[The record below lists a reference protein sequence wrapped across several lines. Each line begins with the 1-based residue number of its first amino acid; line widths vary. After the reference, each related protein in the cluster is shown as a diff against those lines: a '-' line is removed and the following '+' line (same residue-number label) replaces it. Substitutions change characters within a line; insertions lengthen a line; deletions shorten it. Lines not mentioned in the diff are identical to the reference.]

1 MIIELPRNNIAGMT
15 HQGDDIRHRYRPDS
29 QKKWGER
36 AANSGG
42 YTNKSSDVWFYVAI
56 IGFFVFLRFL
66 PWILRRLGCIPP
78 RPERVVLRRD
88 PGEEE
93 TTEEL
98 SEEERKML
106 VTKSLSTTKVTKH
119 SPDICSG
126 ECLEKQH
133 VGTGKEDPS
142 RISLASVSTMTADE
156 EEDEEEGIE
165 RAREDVGVGDE
176 ASSNDDQTT
185 LSPCHICLDHF
196 RIGEEI
202 SWSNVSKCEHCFH
215 SKCINEWLLKHQ
227 ACPLCR
233 ANMLDLTSLQRH
245 SEEGREDDD
254 SGEMDEQAADV
265 QVEIAHGSDT
275 SCNSVPVNEEN
286 LSTAE
291 EGKAK
296 STNVDATEKRE
307 GEALGET
314 MCFCVEH
321 GLRVQMA

>member
-1 MIIELPRNNIAGMT
+1 MVSAIGTGQIPK
-15 HQGDDIRHRYRPDS
+15 
-29 QKKWGER
+29 KKWGER

-66 PWILRRLGCIPP
+66 PWILRKLGCIPP
-78 RPERVVLRRD
+78 RPERVVLRRN
-88 PGEEE
+88 PGEE

-98 SEEERKML
+98 SGEERKEL

-119 SPDICSG
+119 SPDICLG
-126 ECLEKQH
+126 ECVERQPI
-133 VGTGKEDPS
+133 GTGKQDPS
-142 RISLASVSTMTADE
+142 RISLASVSTVTADE
-156 EEDEEEGIE
+156 EEIEQEEEEGIE

-196 RIGEEI
+196 RVGEEI

-215 SKCINEWLLKHQ
+215 SQCINEWLLKHQ
-227 ACPLCR
+227 ACLLCR
-233 ANMLDLTSLQRH
+233 ANMLDLTSLQRRD

-254 SGEMDEQAADV
+254 SSNVQDEVADV
-265 QVEIAHGSDT
+265 QVEITPGLDT
-275 SCNSVPVNEEN
+275 SCNPLPANEEN
-286 LSTAE
+286 LVAAE
-291 EGKAK
+291 EGEAK
-296 STNVDATEKRE
+296 SINVDATGNRQE
-307 GEALGET
+307 EALGER

-321 GLRVQMA
+321 GLRVKMT